1 MEAITFQTPSATKL
15 PARLLAEK
23 AAKCLT
29 CPVLTAVLGALAL
42 AALLYHEASP
52 IHPVRCCAVV
62 MAFALQLMAVLF
74 KDFGK
79 FVEEE
84 GGEA

>member
-23 AAKCLT
+23 AAQCLT
-29 CPVLTAVLGALAL
+29 SPVLTAVLGVVAL

-62 MAFALQLMAVLF
+62 MAFALQFMAVIF

-84 GGEA
+84 GGES